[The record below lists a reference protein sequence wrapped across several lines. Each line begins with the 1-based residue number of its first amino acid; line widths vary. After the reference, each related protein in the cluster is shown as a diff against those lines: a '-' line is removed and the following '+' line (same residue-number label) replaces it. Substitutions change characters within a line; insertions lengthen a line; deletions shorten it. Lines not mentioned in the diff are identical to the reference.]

1 MTCRTWWIMAS
12 ISFLVGMIMGGIGML
27 IGNDVT
33 AAVLILLNWGFAIA
47 GWVLWFIG
55 LVNYI
60 RWRR

>member
-12 ISFLVGMIMGGIGML
+12 IAFLVGMIMGGIGMF

-47 GWVLWFIG
+47 GWVLWAIG
-55 LVNYI
+55 LVSYF
-60 RWRR
+60 RWR

>member
-12 ISFLVGMIMGGIGML
+12 IAFLVGMIMGGIGML

-47 GWVLWFIG
+47 GWVLWVIG
-55 LVNYI
+55 LVSYL
-60 RWRR
+60 RWR